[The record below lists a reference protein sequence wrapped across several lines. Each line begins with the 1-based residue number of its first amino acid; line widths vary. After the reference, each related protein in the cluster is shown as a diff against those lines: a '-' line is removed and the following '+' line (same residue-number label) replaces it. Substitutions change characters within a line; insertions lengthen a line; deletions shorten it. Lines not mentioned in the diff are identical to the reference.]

1 MNAILNTELEAVE
14 LSNLIHKWFTENI
27 EAYDAERWSHINKS
41 ALEELWTVPIPKEY
55 TYTGT
60 TVEDL
65 PEGWTEAILDEV

>member
-27 EAYDAERWSHINKS
+27 EGYDAERWSYINKS

-55 TYTGT
+55 TYIGSTIET
-60 TVEDL
+60 L
-65 PEGWTEAILDEV
+65 PEGWTGAIEEQV